1 MRFDHLF
8 RLIIIPH
15 VILKIRP
22 AITAINVSAHKGVGG
37 GLDGDGEEVVGA
49 PSCEMKFYTI
59 PCINPCTAQLARHH
73 IPIMTPPY
81 QGALVLHDTAATH

>member
-8 RLIIIPH
+8 RLIIIPP

-22 AITAINVSAHKGVGG
+22 AITANNVSA
-37 GLDGDGEEVVGA
+37 LRY
-49 PSCEMKFYTI
+49 SCIRALLACILQMKRQINTI
-59 PCINPCTAQLARHH
+59 PCINPCTAHFARHH